1 MPRNPGNYSV
11 KYKPYLCE
19 NTSTFYFYFFKMG
32 PSLFNIPK
40 SKNKGTLFY
49 EAPSPQ
55 IHGKHCNF
63 EFYEWLT
70 MMKKALGL
78 FGWKENMVWLP
89 FPFFFFFDFECG
101 FTNKDTDQR
110 EKKNKIWPINCSS
123 SKNLVRWPVIYHAV
137 NWTLYWKHG
146 PSVFTVHPVTSHS

>member
-1 MPRNPGNYSV
+1 MPRNPGNYSL
-11 KYKPYLCE
+11 KYKPYLCK
-19 NTSTFYFYFFKMG
+19 NTSTFFFYFFKMG

-55 IHGKHCNF
+55 IHGKH
-63 EFYEWLT
+63 LT
-70 MMKKALGL
+70 LSSMNDLLWWKRHSAFLVEKKIW
-78 FGWKENMVWLP
+78 FGDH
-89 FPFFFFFDFECG
+89 FPVFDFECG

-110 EKKNKIWPINCSS
+110 EKKNKMWPINCSS

-146 PSVFTVHPVTSHS
+146 PSVFTAHPVTSHS